1 MDTGETRGF
10 IKIVELVIL
19 KHKLFFVISLP
30 NFFYL
35 SDEIMIMSTF

>member
-10 IKIVELVIL
+10 IVVELVIL

-30 NFFYL
+30 NFF
-35 SDEIMIMSTF
+35 